1 MDKKEFETDP
11 VKKEGEMGALGQVT
25 WQHVPCL
32 LGTGPRREEFHLEQ
46 PQGDSPSGEQQN
58 A

>member
-1 MDKKEFETDP
+1 MDKKEFETGP
-11 VKKEGEMGALGQVT
+11 VKREGEMGALDQVT
-25 WQHVPCL
+25 WQHVPRL
-32 LGTGPRREEFHLEQ
+32 LGTGPRREEVQLEQ